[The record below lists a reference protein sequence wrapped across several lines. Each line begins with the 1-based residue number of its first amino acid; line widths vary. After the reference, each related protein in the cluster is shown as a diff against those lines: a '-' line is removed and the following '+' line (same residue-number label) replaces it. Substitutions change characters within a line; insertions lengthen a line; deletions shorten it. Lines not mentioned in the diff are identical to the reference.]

1 MLVALAVPRML
12 MKSMVGKADYA
23 ADGVW
28 CASEMLK
35 LAINPEVDMQ
45 KAVQIF
51 GMDRTSAPSQSWV
64 WPA

>member
-1 MLVALAVPRML
+1 